1 MYDTYYYGDFI
12 YRCRYW
18 VIRIKCQVVKNY
30 LRRILKKLGELKNSE
45 FSKNKKY
52 WLSEVI
58 NSIVN
63 IGAEMD
69 GFHRIK
75 ETYVFRFVPETRYH
89 FKTLN
94 EYASK
99 FVSGKFSQWLNAM
112 VVSLKKDIIEYR
124 RKEGVSLED
133 LYSRF
138 EVCEYCNRRP
148 EGHGGKCGY
157 NGDGYD
163 DNM

>member
-1 MYDTYYYGDFI
+1 M
-12 YRCRYW
+12 
-18 VIRIKCQVVKNY
+18 
-30 LRRILKKLGELKNSE
+30 KKLGELKNSE
-45 FSKNKKY
+45 LSRNKKY

-69 GFHRIK
+69 GFYRVG
-75 ETYVFRFVPETRYH
+75 ETYVFKFVPETKYH

-99 FVSGKFSQWLNAM
+99 FVSGKFSQWLNATVM
-112 VVSLKKDIIEYR
+112 SLRNDITEYR
-124 RKEGVSLED
+124 RIQFLTFDD

-138 EVCEYCNRRP
+138 DVCESCNRRP
-148 EGHGGKCGY
+148 EGHGGRNCGY